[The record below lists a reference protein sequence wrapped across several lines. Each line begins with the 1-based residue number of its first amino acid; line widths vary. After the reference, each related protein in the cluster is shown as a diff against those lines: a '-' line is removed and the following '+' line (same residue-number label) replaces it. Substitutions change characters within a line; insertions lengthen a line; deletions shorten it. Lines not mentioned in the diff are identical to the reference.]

1 MRNASTLLAAIALA
15 ALFTAGCAGPEQK
28 FGRGM
33 RNTYEIVRLG
43 ELRRSVEQTSV
54 FYGDDVGYT
63 TGFIAG
69 LDRSLARTG
78 AGLYDMITFPI
89 PPYDQPPLP
98 NYLAPEPVYPDSSTP
113 GLISSPTL
121 DTDTYIGFSG
131 GEVAPFIPGSRFKVF
146 DN

>member
-1 MRNASTLLAAIALA
+1 MRNTATFLAAIALA
-15 ALFTAGCAGPEQK
+15 AVFTAGCAGPEQK

-43 ELRRSVEQTSV
+43 ELRRSVEQTTV
-54 FYGDDVGYT
+54 FYGDDAGYT

-98 NYLAPEPVYPDSSTP
+98 HYLSPEPVYPDSSTP

-121 DTDTYIGFSG
+121 DTDTYVGFSG
-131 GEVAPFIPGSRFKVF
+131 GDIAPFIPGSRFRIF